1 MFKAIIVILLI
12 VVTVTMCTEEEKK
25 TVVKN
30 TKETG
35 SFLINMMIAFVEG
48 LEEMDAKSR
57 KILQEGRDAR
67 NKQVRDTE
75 LREMRAFK
83 KKRAKEDAILKEQ
96 IKNHVRQ

>member
-1 MFKAIIVILLI
+1 MFKAIIVIVLI

-35 SFLINMMIAFVEG
+35 SFLINMKNAFVKG

-57 KILQEGRDAR
+57 KILQEGTDAR
-67 NKQVRDTE
+67 NKQVRDND
-75 LREMRAFK
+75 LRAMKAFK
-83 KKRAKEDAILKEQ
+83 KYNAEADAILKEQ